1 MRTNEEMRLRSRL
14 NLPREHGAWVMLYAS
29 FVLGLAV
36 AGKINAAIVLLLIAT
51 TAVFVSRES
60 LLIYWRAHKRR
71 RKSQSSAAAARLLL
85 VYFLATAASG
95 IALIL
100 VYGLYG
106 ILFFAV
112 AGAALL
118 VINAWQAAGLEDRT
132 VTGEAIAIA
141 GLTLTAPAAYYVSS
155 GTLNRTALWLWA
167 VSALY
172 FASSVFYIKLRVT
185 ALHARKMDDARRAR
199 RQCLSYHSF
208 LLVSLMV
215 MALTRSL
222 SLFVLIAF
230 TPVLVRAFWSL
241 IKPASQL
248 NLKRIGIA
256 EIIYSLIF
264 VVFATLTFKVIVVA
278 VP

>member
-1 MRTNEEMRLRSRL
+1 
-14 NLPREHGAWVMLYAS
+14 MLYAS

-36 AGKINAAIVLLLIAT
+36 AGDINAAVGLLLIAT

-60 LLIYWRAHKRR
+60 LLIYWRARR
-71 RKSQSSAAAARLLL
+71 RGRKSQSSAAARRLLL
-85 VYFLATAASG
+85 TYWLATAASG
-95 IALIL
+95 MALIL
-100 VYGLYG
+100 VYGLYAT
-106 ILFFAV
+106 LFFAV
-112 AGAALL
+112 SGAALL
-118 VINAWQAAGLEDRT
+118 LINAWKATDLEDRT

-167 VSALY
+167 ISALY

-185 ALHARKMDDARRAR
+185 TLHARNINDARRAR
-199 RQCLSYHSF
+199 RQCLGYHSF
-208 LLVSLMV
+208 LLISLLI

-241 IKPASQL
+241 VKPARQL

-264 VVFATLTFKVIVVA
+264 LVFATLTFKLITVA